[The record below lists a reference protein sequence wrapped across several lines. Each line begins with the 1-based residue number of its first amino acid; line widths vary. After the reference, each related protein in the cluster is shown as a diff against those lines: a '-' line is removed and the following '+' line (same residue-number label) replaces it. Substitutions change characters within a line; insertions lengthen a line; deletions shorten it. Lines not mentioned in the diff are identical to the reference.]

1 MHRPSKPIRIIQVSD
16 THISRKR
23 AYFVDNWD
31 VFVGEMQHSR
41 PDLIVH
47 SGDVSF
53 DGVCDEDDIAFA
65 RKEKDRLP
73 APWLAIAGNRDTGA
87 PTPTANLNQQPI
99 DAERLARWRRHY
111 GPSYWCRDIGA
122 WRLIG
127 IDSALLGSGHSEE
140 RQQAMFIESSLR
152 GRANRPVM
160 LFQHV
165 PPFDKNPDDAAP
177 TNLAVPHT
185 VRKWL
190 LDLCL
195 GNGVSVIAC
204 GHLHVYRHLEYHG
217 IQIVWAPATSFANI
231 IEKQQAGLGMPR
243 AGFIE
248 WKLDGRSISHRLVEP
263 PLMITHDI
271 GRWNTEHG
279 PVANLPPRP
288 LLRAGGDGA

>member
-1 MHRPSKPIRIIQVSD
+1 MHQPSKPFRIVQVSD

-31 VFVGEMQHSR
+31 VFVGEMQRIR

-53 DGVCDEDDIAFA
+53 DGVSDEDDIAFA

-73 APWLAIAGNRDTGA
+73 APWVAIAGNRDTGGA
-87 PTPTANLNQQPI
+87 VLTANPSQQPI

-111 GPSYWCRDIGA
+111 GPSNWCRDIGA

-127 IDSALLGSGHSEE
+127 IDTALLGSGHPDEH
-140 RQQAMFIESSLR
+140 QQAMFMESSLK
-152 GRANRPVM
+152 GRAGRPVM

-165 PPFDKNPDDAAP
+165 PPFDKTPEDAAP
-177 TNLAVPHT
+177 SNLAVPHAT
-185 VRKWL
+185 RRWL

-195 GNGVSVIAC
+195 GNGVAVIAC
-204 GHLHVYRHLEYHG
+204 GHLHVYRHIEYRG
-217 IQIVWAPATSFANI
+217 IQIVWAPATSFVNI
-231 IEKQQAGLGMPR
+231 TEKQHAGLGVPR
-243 AGFIE
+243 AGYIE
-248 WKLDGRSISHRLVEP
+248 WTLDGRSVSHRLIEP

-279 PVANLPPRP
+279 SAAKLPPRP
-288 LLRAGGDGA
+288 LLRAGGEGV